1 MRIGKAVFL
10 AVVVSACTSFGS
22 EGDAPAIDAG
32 PGADAGS
39 SVDAAELPDAPPPA
53 PDAAEAEA
61 PTRCTLVPRGTP
73 LCQRSCPVPVASMAG
88 WGRELAGG
96 A

>member
-1 MRIGKAVFL
+1 MSRPRFSIRKSKGRLLGRDESDWSSYA
-10 AVVVSACTSFGS
+10 SFY
-22 EGDAPAIDAG
+22 APAFPDVMEVISLGDRYVASL
-32 PGADAGS
+32 GA
-39 SVDAAELPDAPPPA
+39 
-53 PDAAEAEA
+53 
-61 PTRCTLVPRGTP
+61 P